1 MPCFLPIQTVTSSLL
16 QVWVSIILLCT
27 AKMIHHLS
35 DCSILPFLQCHY
47 DLFWLLIPL
56 TIRGLNPTGGEIFC
70 SHSERPQGLPTLLY
84 NWNWVSFLAVKWT
97 ECGARHLP
105 LLGPQWSILSILS
118 VPAWHVTGQPL
129 PSYITT
135 TSTTINFVKTVATSL
150 NFWHRSFTFNSNK
163 SPT

>member
-105 LLGPQWSILSILS
+105 LLGPQWSIHRAIP
-118 VPAWHVTGQPL
+118 VP
-129 PSYITT
+129 
-135 TSTTINFVKTVATSL
+135 SL
-150 NFWHRSFTFNSNK
+150 CACLACYRTAFTFIYNHYQHHYQLCQDRCY
-163 SPT
+163 